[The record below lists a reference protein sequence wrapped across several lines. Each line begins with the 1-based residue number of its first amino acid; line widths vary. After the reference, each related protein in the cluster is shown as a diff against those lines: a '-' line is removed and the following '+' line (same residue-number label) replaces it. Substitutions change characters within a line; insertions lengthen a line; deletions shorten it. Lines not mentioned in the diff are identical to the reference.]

1 MTDANRSADP
11 KTIGDALPKEM
22 ARVRDEVLS
31 AFLELRG
38 LPNVICEPQ
47 IAMIRASLDFAANAM
62 ARGDVVAMLQAYND
76 LKEYEA

>member
-1 MTDANRSADP
+1 MVNPTVDQ
-11 KTIGDALPKEM
+11 KTLGDALPLEM
-22 ARVRDEVLS
+22 ARVRDEVLP

-62 ARGDVVAMLQAYND
+62 ARGDVVAMIRAYND